1 METLKR
7 YWPIALFNAAYVV
20 GFMPFFLARGN
31 YEFLWY
37 TGVLIAIALFVGAT
51 IEKTRFP
58 DWLLWLL
65 SVWGLL
71 HVAGG
76 GVRMGDTILYGV
88 MVWPVFDGGGDFVLF
103 KYDQL
108 VHAYGFGVA
117 AVMMHGFLERSM
129 VGARTFW
136 ISVVAVLSSM
146 GLSVVNEIVEFIPVV
161 LLPDT
166 NVGGYYN
173 IALDLVF
180 NTLGAVVGVLVY
192 SALHRR

>member
-1 METLKR
+1 METLKAH
-7 YWPIALFNAAYVV
+7 WPVALFNVLYVI
-20 GFMPFFLARGN
+20 GFTPFFLARGN
-31 YEFLWY
+31 YEFIWY
-37 TGVLIAIALFVGAT
+37 TGVLIAIAIVIGVTLPQ
-51 IEKTRFP
+51 TRFP
-58 DWLLWLL
+58 RWILWLL
-65 SVWGLL
+65 SIWGLL

-76 GVRMGDTILYGV
+76 GVRIGDSILYGV
-88 MVWPVFDGGGDFVLF
+88 MVWPIFDGGGDFVLF

-117 AVMMHGFLERSM
+117 ALVVHTLLARSM
-129 VGARTFW
+129 VGVKGFW
-136 ISVVAVLSSM
+136 IGTVAVLTSM

-180 NTLGAVVGVLVY
+180 NTIGAVAAVSIYL
-192 SALHRR
+192 ALRRS